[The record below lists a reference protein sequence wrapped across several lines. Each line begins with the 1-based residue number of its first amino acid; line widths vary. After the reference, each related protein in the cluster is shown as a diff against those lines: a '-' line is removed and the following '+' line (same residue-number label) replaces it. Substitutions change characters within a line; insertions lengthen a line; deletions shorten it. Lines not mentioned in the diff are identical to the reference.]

1 MDLKGLPLR
10 PPQGP
15 RGVTVLL
22 KAPLAWV
29 ALPLAEDRVAK
40 RKAWGVGEAAGASW
54 WVPGALWSPDSPLL
68 PFPSS
73 DPAHTFAV
81 NSFYLK
87 YLM

>member
-1 MDLKGLPLR
+1 MVNGIVSLISLSD
-10 PPQGP
+10 
-15 RGVTVLL
+15 VLL
-22 KAPLAWV
+22 LVYRNARGGGIK
-29 ALPLAEDRVAK
+29 
-40 RKAWGVGEAAGASW
+40 AAGASW